1 MQARDTI
8 GVVVALQ
15 TWTKIE
21 GQTVGRTVEKVT
33 VQSFE
38 DILDAAKGRIEQAQ
52 IRTVEV
58 EAVADTGVTYLCLPP
73 SVIERLGLSISGTR
87 WVQTANGNVER
98 RIFKGAE
105 VTIQGRT
112 EQMSVMEN
120 DESTPPLIGY
130 VVLEV
135 LDFVVDP
142 KASKLIPNPAHEGK
156 WVADL
161 Y

>member
-1 MQARDTI
+1 M
-8 GVVVALQ
+8 
-15 TWTKIE
+15 
-21 GQTVGRTVEKVT
+21 GRSVEKVT

-38 DILDAAKGRIEQAQ
+38 DILDAARGRIREAD
-52 IRTVEV
+52 IRAIEV
-58 EAVADTGVTYLCLPP
+58 EALVDTGATYLCLPP
-73 SVIERLGLSISGTR
+73 SVIEELGLLFSHMR
-87 WVQTANGNVER
+87 RVQTANGDVER
-98 RIFKGAE
+98 RIFMGAN

-142 KASKLIPNPAHEGK
+142 KANRLIPNPAHEGK